1 MLEPTSR
8 PIMQC
13 LCCLMSC
20 SGSQVLCSDGYTCH
34 VPLLGHVLS
43 ADTRWQG
50 KSELLCGLPVAA
62 GNTAIITSQHS
73 DQRWA
78 VIGRAHTPTL
88 VPLDPTPAILR
99 QK

>member
-73 DQRWA
+73 DQRWG
-78 VIGRAHTPTL
+78 VISHICLRSRAIYPN
-88 VPLDPTPAILR
+88 VVC
-99 QK
+99 